1 MKIVFVS
8 NFLNHHQLPLCKAFA
23 GMTHVEFHF
32 IAAEPVPEMRL
43 KLGYRDMNSEFDF
56 VIRTYDS
63 EEEKQTAYRMIQEA
77 DVMICG
83 EDPGKYVKNKKQL
96 VFWFSERI
104 LRKKRRAGNA

>member
-23 GMTHVEFHF
+23 GMPHVEFHF

-56 VIRTYDS
+56 VIRT
-63 EEEKQTAYRMIQEA
+63 MIQ
-77 DVMICG
+77 
-83 EDPGKYVKNKKQL
+83 KKQ
-96 VFWFSERI
+96 S
-104 LRKKRRAGNA
+104 RRHTE